1 MGGSFIRLKGDKGI
15 WIIVILFALI
25 SILSVFSASSFLAS
39 EGGVAKT
46 KIFLE
51 QSRSVCFGF
60 LALYVCYLIPLRW
73 YRSLAFIVFG
83 ISVVMLVL
91 LYIKPCRVEVN
102 GAVRGLKVFGKTV
115 QVFEIAKVGLIL
127 YLARALEFW
136 EYDLGTFKDFY
147 IKIALPVFAV
157 CALVVPNSFSSA
169 LLFGGVAMLVLIFMD
184 VKWKYILSMVAVVI
198 AVAALYYGTYCALFK
213 GRTMDEGSVAA
224 KVFNRIPT
232 VEKRV
237 ARFFSGEEET
247 DFSQMSKEE
256 QKEYIDENRQTI
268 NASVAI
274 SEGGI
279 FGKGP
284 GKSTQ
289 RYSLSMAFSDFIYAF
304 IVEEYGLVGGLVV
317 IALYVIFLFRC
328 IRLCTRCKTIFSGA
342 LVVGIS
348 FLIITQA
355 MLHILV
361 NVGLMPVTGHT
372 LPLISHGGTAYL
384 VLSGAFGMILSVNKQ
399 LDKQDEELSK
409 RVNLKNQQIGNYDE
423 KSKDNY

>member
-60 LALYVCYLIPLRW
+60 LALYICYLIPLRW

-91 LYIKPCRVEVN
+91 LYIKPCRVEMN

-136 EYDLGTFKDFY
+136 EYDLDTFKDFY
-147 IKIALPVFAV
+147 LKIALPIFAV

>member
-60 LALYVCYLIPLRW
+60 LALYICYLIPLRW

-237 ARFFSGEEET
+237 ARFFNGEEGT

>member
-60 LALYVCYLIPLRW
+60 LVLYVCYLIPLRW